1 MSTALE
7 LRVLSGLHR
16 EARCP
21 AAHGHLVGA
30 DPACDIV
37 LADTGLPARAA
48 RLVLG
53 AEGWDLSPGDSEP
66 SPDAV
71 AATPYNQ
78 PLPLG
83 PVWLTVAR
91 ADAPWTTPPDA
102 DAADAAD
109 AAPAEADA
117 TAPPARDAAPGQE
130 PDADRDDEAAPAV
143 PAGARPA
150 AAGPAARPGRTHS
163 WPMTLGLAAVGL
175 AIAIA
180 LILAWLPS
188 SAPTAPTRTD
198 PRIAAEQS
206 IPKIQAALEHLGL
219 ASRLRV
225 ALAPGGATAQVTGW
239 VRDPAER
246 DALAAAL
253 AQVWPMPA
261 MSISIETDVLRTART
276 ILSGYAVTYEPRYD
290 GEGRLS
296 ILGIAPD
303 DAVRTE
309 AIEAVR
315 AQLPGM
321 VVMGNTI
328 QLAPAVAGA
337 LTRELAA
344 AGLSGVAL
352 TWERHRLDVDA
363 SRLDDAQMIQFE
375 HILADFNRRFFD
387 VAAQPDTE
395 RAAADSVPFGILSVV
410 SGKTPFIVLEDGS
423 KLLVGGTYRRYR
435 LTGIED
441 KRLTFEGPRPA
452 IVLR

>member
-1 MSTALE
+1 MSAPLE

-91 ADAPWTTPPDA
+91 ADAPWTTTPD
-102 DAADAAD
+102 ADAAD

-117 TAPPARDAAPGQE
+117 TEPPAMDAAPGQE

-303 DAVRTE
+303 DAARTE